1 MGESGL
7 STIDKNGIEIGIYT
21 LADIGPDPLT
31 GETITAKQR
40 VKEIIQAAKLADEA
54 GLDVFGVGEH
64 HRLDYA
70 VSSPAVMLSAIAQE
84 TKRIKLTS
92 TTSVLSTLDPVRL
105 FEDFATLDLLSD
117 GRAEIIAGRGAF
129 IESFPLFGYSTNDYD
144 ELFTEHMDLLL
155 KLNQN
160 ESVTWSG
167 KFRSPFRNAEIS
179 PRPLQDQIPIWIG
192 VGGTPESAVR
202 AGKFGVGM
210 ALAILGGDPLRFKPL
225 VDIYHKAGMDAG
237 HSSEVLKVGVTGHA
251 YIAKTTQQAKDEFFP
266 YYSNYWS
273 YVNRQRGMGTRMS
286 REDFEYMTSPST
298 ALFVGSPDQIV
309 EKVLRQHELFGHKRF
324 LAQVDIGGLPFQKVA
339 KNIELLATEVAPMI
353 KKAISK

>member
-1 MGESGL
+1 M
-7 STIDKNGIEIGIYT
+7 STSKENGIEIGIYT

-31 GETITAKQR
+31 GKTITAQQR

-70 VSSPAVMLSAIAQE
+70 VSSPAVILSAIAQV
-84 TKRIKLTS
+84 TNRIKLTS

-117 GRAEIIAGRGAF
+117 GRAEILAGRGAF

-144 ELFTEHMDLLL
+144 ELFSEHMDLLL
-155 KLNQN
+155 QLNRN
-160 ESVTWSG
+160 ERVTWSG
-167 KFRSPFRNAEIS
+167 DYRSALRDAEIS
-179 PRPLQDQIPIWIG
+179 PRPVQEQIPIWIG

-202 AGKFGVGM
+202 AGRFGVGM
-210 ALAILGGDPLRFKPL
+210 ALAILGGDPYRFKPL
-225 VDIYHKAGMDAG
+225 VDIYRKAGLEAG
-237 HSSEVLKVGVTGHA
+237 HSPEVLKVGVTGHA
-251 YIAKTTQQAKDEFFP
+251 YIATTTNQAKDEFFP

-286 REDFEYMTSPST
+286 REDFEHMASPNT
-298 ALFVGSPDQIV
+298 ALFVGSPQQIV
-309 EKVLRQHELFGHKRF
+309 EKVLRQHELFGHTRF
-324 LAQVDIGGLPFQKVA
+324 LAQVDIGGLPFNKVA
-339 KNIELLATEVAPMI
+339 ENIELLATEVAPAVR
-353 KKAISK
+353 KATSK